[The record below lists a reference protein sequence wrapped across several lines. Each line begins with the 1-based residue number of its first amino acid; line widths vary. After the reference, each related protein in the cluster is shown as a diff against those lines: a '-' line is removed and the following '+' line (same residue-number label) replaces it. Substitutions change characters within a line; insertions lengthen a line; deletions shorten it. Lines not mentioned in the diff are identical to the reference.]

1 MFASEADGSKRGRAG
16 PVEAATTFARNLR
29 QSGHA
34 ATRDWRVRAHGAT
47 GFPRRRRSRWYRRDG
62 HVRSR
67 GVDEP
72 HNDTRRSEVGRA
84 GAGCLGRP
92 AGRDTRMLVRPSD
105 EQRNRREHGR
115 DRQRQAKEPDALAVA
130 GHQLLISI
138 VIGFCID
145 ETGEGGRPPA
155 EQPPPQAVAAMAR
168 DYLAALPA
176 ERFPNLVDLA
186 DHHADADAD
195 QRFELL
201 LGIFVDGLAQRAAS

>member
-1 MFASEADGSKRGRAG
+1 
-16 PVEAATTFARNLR
+16 
-29 QSGHA
+29 
-34 ATRDWRVRAHGAT
+34 
-47 GFPRRRRSRWYRRDG
+47 
-62 HVRSR
+62 
-67 GVDEP
+67 
-72 HNDTRRSEVGRA
+72 
-84 GAGCLGRP
+84 
-92 AGRDTRMLVRPSD
+92 MLVRPSD